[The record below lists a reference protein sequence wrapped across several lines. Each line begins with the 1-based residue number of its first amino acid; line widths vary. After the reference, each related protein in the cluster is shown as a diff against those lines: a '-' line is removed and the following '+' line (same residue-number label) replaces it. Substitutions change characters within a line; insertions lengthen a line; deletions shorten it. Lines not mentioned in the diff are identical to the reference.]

1 VSANLSANPW
11 SSTSCGESAVPI
23 AITRESV
30 TSDVARALIEARHA
44 ELTALYADT
53 READFVDLPSRDLVH
68 GAGVFLVARLDGRP
82 VGCGALR
89 RLGDDQGEIKRMYV
103 VPDARRQGVGRA
115 VLTALEAEA
124 RQLGI
129 AALILETGER
139 QPEAIA
145 LYRSAGFE
153 RCPCWGDYL
162 DSPLAVCLAKPLV
175 EGAIATG
182 G

>member
-1 VSANLSANPW
+1 MPLV
-11 SSTSCGESAVPI
+11 
-23 AITRESV
+23 ITRASL
-30 TSDVARALIEARHA
+30 TSEVARELIRARHD
-44 ELTALYADT
+44 ELSALYADT
-53 READFVDLPSRDLVH
+53 READFLDLPARDIAP
-68 GAGVFLVARLDGRP
+68 GAGVFLIAWLDDQP

-103 VPDARRQGVGRA
+103 VPPARRSGIGRA
-115 VLTALEAEA
+115 LLEALEVEA
-124 RQLGI
+124 RNLGI

-162 DSPLAVCLAKPLV
+162 ESPLAVCFAKPLV
-175 EGAIATG
+175 EGAIVTG

>member
-1 VSANLSANPW
+1 MPPV
-11 SSTSCGESAVPI
+11 
-23 AITRESV
+23 ITRASV
-30 TSDVARALIEARHA
+30 TSEVARELIRARHD

-53 READFVDLPSRDLVH
+53 READFLDLPTRDIAPA
-68 GAGVFLVARLDGRP
+68 AGVFLIAWLDDQP

-103 VPDARRQGVGRA
+103 VPRARRRGVARA
-115 VLTALEAEA
+115 LLEALEAEA
-124 RQLGI
+124 RSLGI
-129 AALILETGER
+129 EALILETGER

-162 DSPLAVCLAKPLV
+162 ESPLAVCFAKPLV
-175 EGAIATG
+175 EGAIVTG

>member
-1 VSANLSANPW
+1 MPV
-11 SSTSCGESAVPI
+11 V
-23 AITRESV
+23 ITRESV
-30 TSDVARALIEARHA
+30 TSDVARALIEARHD

-53 READFVDLPSRDLVH
+53 READFVDLPTRDLVP
-68 GAGVFLVARLDGRP
+68 GAGTFLIAWSDGEP
-82 VGCGALR
+82 VGCGTLR

-103 VPDARRQGVGRA
+103 VPEARRQGIGRA
-115 VLTALEAEA
+115 VLAALELEA
-124 RQLGI
+124 RKLGI

-153 RCPCWGDYL
+153 RCPCWGDYV
-162 DSPLAVCLAKPLV
+162 DSALAVCLAKPLV

>member
-1 VSANLSANPW
+1 VQL
-11 SSTSCGESAVPI
+11 V
-23 AITRESV
+23 ITRESV
-30 TSDVARALIEARHA
+30 TSEVARGLIAARHE
-44 ELTALYADT
+44 ELSALYADS
-53 READFVDLPSRDLVH
+53 READFVDLPTRDLVP
-68 GAGVFLVARLDGRP
+68 GAGAFLVAWLDGEP

-89 RLGDDQGEIKRMYV
+89 RLGDDQGEVKRMYV
-103 VPDARRQGVGRA
+103 APEARRRGIGRA
-115 VLTALEAEA
+115 MLQALEAEA
-124 RQLGI
+124 RKLGI

-175 EGAIATG
+175 EGAIVTG